1 MATSNPKNTSA
12 SKAED
17 APKAEYEVLS
27 RLDHDGETY
36 LPGSTVQLTDAQAAP
51 LIGGA
56 IKAK

>member
-1 MATSNPKNTSA
+1 MATSPSKSAETSKPKETST
-12 SKAED
+12 S
-17 APKAEYEVLS
+17 EYEVLS

-56 IKAK
+56 VKAK